1 MVRSKTLAFSVPR
14 LVLSIAL
21 MLLSVGFKPSSVSAA
36 FKEFPSEEISSVRT
50 SVVGSPLGRKV
61 AIPDGLAFSARQ
73 DIVADSLVYRAT
85 EWKGIFAALK
95 IPERITESYAE
106 FQDLLTYKVNQLLTA
121 NVFSKL
127 IMFFSF
133 SAALVFFGAWLCL
146 VTGETNWRSALFK
159 SYALLNNAPGVSVV
173 DEEKPQSAFIANILF
188 VTGCLTFAVLLGTI
202 TSAIEVAL
210 SSALSGT
217 HKIVERDHIV
227 MLNWNDKTIPMLRQ
241 IEAAASDGRIP
252 LKPVVILASKE
263 KEEMDQELADQL
275 EKTTLP
281 IFTRKGNPG
290 TLPDLRMVSAGAA
303 QHVLILPDETKDEAD
318 LISQAACL
326 QALQADRQPGKKIG
340 PNKND
345 IKVVVADCDPEG
357 ERDLDELMFVTK
369 NSFSRRIM
377 AVTALEPRLASVYT
391 DILDQSKGSEIYLRS
406 SEMYPWLQG
415 KSFKQMGA
423 HFPDSVLL
431 GWITSD
437 GKVMMN
443 PSGNEILPEK
453 SKLVILSKNDKITCW
468 RRAAQTKDAAWSP
481 AVRDVEQ
488 ALRADPKHVL
498 VLNLDRDGE
507 ILSEIDNILPRGSS
521 VTAVH
526 PDPIIF
532 WPNHAK
538 FKHIQ
543 GSSLSKSD
551 VKKIPLHDI
560 ETIIIPADGKS
571 ESLTAGER
579 DARVLAAT
587 KIVLEARKSQGHTKP
602 LQIIAEIQNS
612 LTCSLAEKFA
622 LSNPGVHIQ
631 CVQTSYL
638 EAGAFVQVLWNP
650 EVNSVYQDFLDA
662 TGSEIVAVDAS
673 FFGPSGSIRTFG
685 QISELAMSKK
695 AVALGILR
703 KDGNVDMSP
712 HRSASFR
719 LEEGLKVVLFAD
731 GV

>member
-1 MVRSKTLAFSVPR
+1 
-14 LVLSIAL
+14 

-36 FKEFPSEEISSVRT
+36 F
-50 SVVGSPLGRKV
+50 KV

-202 TSAIEVAL
+202 TSAIE
-210 SSALSGT
+210 
-217 HKIVERDHIV
+217 IVERDHIV

-453 SKLVILSKNDKITCW
+453 SKLVILSKCKRQDHLL
-468 RRAAQTKDAAWSP
+468 AASSANKVRMRHGVQPSEMSNKLLEQTQ
-481 AVRDVEQ
+481 R
-488 ALRADPKHVL
+488 
-498 VLNLDRDGE
+498 
-507 ILSEIDNILPRGSS
+507 
-521 VTAVH
+521 
-526 PDPIIF
+526 
-532 WPNHAK
+532 PNHAK

-551 VKKIPLHDI
+551 VKK
-560 ETIIIPADGKS
+560 
-571 ESLTAGER
+571 
-579 DARVLAAT
+579 ARVLAAT

-673 FFGPSGSIRTFG
+673 FFGPSGSIRQELCLRGRGRGRGGRIGRRERRRGEAAVGLTMEERTFG